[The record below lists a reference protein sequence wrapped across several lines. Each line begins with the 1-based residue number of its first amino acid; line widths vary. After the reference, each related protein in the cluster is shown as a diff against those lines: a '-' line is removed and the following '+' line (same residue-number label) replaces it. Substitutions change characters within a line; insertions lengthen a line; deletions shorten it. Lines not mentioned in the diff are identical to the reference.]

1 MKNKM
6 PSKEIG
12 EVVINREVLFGFDN
26 SLYPAIISP
35 HVGQKLFAD
44 KTDDLPEILFIT
56 SYPPR
61 ECGIATYSQDLIKAI
76 NNKFSNSLSIKVCAL
91 ESGDVDFKYSDDVK
105 YTLKT
110 SLADSYG
117 KLALKINKDNRTG
130 IVLIQHEFGFFK
142 KQEEAFLQFLSI
154 LTKPVVVV
162 FHTVLPHPDELLKA
176 NINSIAARCESII
189 VMTHNSAELLINDY
203 GLSSEKISVIAHG
216 THLVPHISKEVLKKK
231 YGVEGRKILT
241 TFGLLSSG
249 KSIET
254 TLKALPAIVNKN
266 PEVLFLIIG
275 KTHPEVLKEEGEKY
289 RNSLESIILS
299 NNLTQHVKFINSY
312 LPLHDL
318 LEYLQLT
325 DIYLF
330 TTDDPNQAVSG
341 TFAYAMSCGC
351 PIIST
356 PIPHAKEVLT
366 EDTGII
372 FDFHNSKQLADDVL
386 KLLNDPA
393 MRKHMRTNTL
403 QKIVSSAWENSAV
416 DHAKLF
422 EKIAADKIKIQYN
435 LPEINLNHIKQMTTD
450 TGIIQFSKINQ
461 PDLCTG
467 YTLDDNARAL
477 IAMCMHFI
485 LTRDN
490 KNIWYINRYLSFIKL
505 CLQPD
510 GRFFNYVDIENKFTG
525 QNKSENLDDAN
536 GRALWA
542 LGYLISEKMFLPA
555 KITSEAIQIIQR
567 AIPNAEM
574 MHSTRAMAFAIKGF
588 YFYNMAIKSPENL
601 NHVKTLA
608 NRLVQMY
615 KHESNEKWQW
625 FEGYLTYANSIL
637 PEAMLYAWLLTGET
651 IYKEI
656 ALSSFNFLLSKIFN
670 DNGIEVISNKNWL
683 QKGQEPARFGEQ
695 PIDVAYTIVT
705 LSKFYDEFK
714 DEEYL
719 MKMKIAFNW
728 FLGNNRLHQIIYNPC
743 TGGCYDGL
751 EESNVNLNQGAESTI
766 SYLMARQTVEKYEN
780 HEDVTMSNR
789 FLDFSDKNSKIKQA
803 LVLSTIQHSSNLA
816 SYYFISEPDGIIR
829 KKSKRSITWRKK
841 IQANKPTY
849 LPE

>member
-1 MKNKM
+1 MKIKIL
-6 PSKEIG
+6 PKQIS
-12 EVVINREVLFGFDN
+12 EVAVNNEGVFSFNN
-26 SLYPAIISP
+26 SLYPAIILP
-35 HVGQKLFAD
+35 LVGQGMFAD
-44 KTDDLPEILFIT
+44 KTNDLPEILFIT

-91 ESGDVDFKYSDDVK
+91 ESGEVDFKYSDDVK

-110 SLADSYG
+110 ALADSYG
-117 KLALKINKDNRTG
+117 KLALKINKDNRIG

-142 KQEEAFLQFLSI
+142 KQEEAFLLFLSI
-154 LTKPVVVV
+154 IIKPVVVV

-189 VMTHNSAELLINDY
+189 VMTHNSADLLINDY
-203 GLSSEKISVIAHG
+203 GLSAEKISVIAHG
-216 THLVPHISKEVLKKK
+216 THLVPHISKEVLKKR
-231 YGVEGRKILT
+231 YGVNGRKILT

-289 RNSLESIILS
+289 RNSLESIILN
-299 NNLTQHVKFINSY
+299 NNLTKHVKFINSY

-372 FDFHNSKQLADDVL
+372 FDFHNSNQLADDVL
-386 KLLNDPA
+386 LLLNNPA
-393 MRKHMRTNTL
+393 KRKNMRINTL

-435 LPEINLNHIKQMTTD
+435 LPEINLDHIKQMTTD

-461 PDLCTG
+461 PDLCSG

-485 LTRDN
+485 QTRDN
-490 KNIWYINRYLSFIKL
+490 KSIWYINRYLGFIKL

-510 GRFFNYVDIENKFTG
+510 GCFLNYVDIENKFTG

-542 LGYLISEKMFLPA
+542 LGYIISEKRFLPGN
-555 KITSEAIQIIQR
+555 ITSEAIEIIR
-567 AIPNAEM
+567 KVIPVTEM
-574 MHSTRAMAFAIKGF
+574 IHSTRAMAFAIKGF
-588 YFYNMAIKSPENL
+588 YFYNLAIKSPENI
-601 NHVKTLA
+601 NHVITLA

-615 KHESNEKWQW
+615 RHESTEKWQW

-637 PEAMLYAWLLTGET
+637 PESMLYAWLLTGET

-656 ALSSFNFLLSKIFN
+656 ALSSFSFLLSKIFN

-719 MKMKIAFNW
+719 IKMKTAFNW

-751 EESNVNLNQGAESTI
+751 EETHVNLNQGAESSI
-766 SYLMARQTVEKYEN
+766 SYLMARLTVEKYEN
-780 HEDVTMSNR
+780 HEDITMSNR
-789 FLDFSDKNSKIKQA
+789 FLDFSDKNSKIKQT
-803 LVLSTIQHSSNLA
+803 LVWSTIQHSSNLA
-816 SYYFISEPDGIIR
+816 SYYFISDPDGVIR
-829 KKSKRSITWRKK
+829 KKSKRSITWGKK
-841 IQANKPTY
+841 FQ
-849 LPE
+849 

>member
-1 MKNKM
+1 MVIKMKNKIL
-6 PSKEIG
+6 SKQNCEA
-12 EVVINREVLFGFDN
+12 EVNREQLFNFDN
-26 SLYPAIISP
+26 SLYPAVIPP
-35 HVGQKLFAD
+35 HVGQELFAD
-44 KTDDLPEILFIT
+44 KTNDLPEILFIT

-91 ESGDVDFKYSDDVK
+91 ESGDIDFKYSGDVK

-117 KLALKINKDNRTG
+117 KLALKISKDNRIG

-142 KQEEAFLQFLSI
+142 KQEEAFIRFLLM

-162 FHTVLPHPDELLKA
+162 FHTVLPNPDNLLKT
-176 NINSIAARCESII
+176 NIKSIASRCESII
-189 VMTHNSAELLINDY
+189 VMTHNSAEILMNDY
-203 GLSSEKISVIAHG
+203 GLPEGQISVIAHG

-231 YGVEGRKILT
+231 YGVQGRKILT

-254 TLKALPAIVNKN
+254 TLNALPSIVKRN

-289 RNSLESIILS
+289 RNTLESIILS

-312 LPLHDL
+312 LPLQDL

-330 TTDDPNQAVSG
+330 TTADPNQAVSG

-386 KLLNDPA
+386 LLLNDPPR
-393 MRKHMRTNTL
+393 RKNMRTNTL

-422 EKIAADKIKIQYN
+422 EKLAPDKIKIQYN

-477 IAMCMHFI
+477 VAICMHYI
-485 LTRDN
+485 LTHDN
-490 KNIWYINRYLSFIKL
+490 KSIWYINRYLAFIKL

-510 GRFFNYVDIENKFTG
+510 GRFLNYVDIEDKFTD
-525 QNKSENLDDAN
+525 QNKSVNLDDSN

-542 LGYLISEKMFLPA
+542 LGYLISEKRFLPA
-555 KITSEAIQIIQR
+555 KITSEAIEIFR
-567 AIPNAEM
+567 KAIPDAEII
-574 MHSTRAMAFAIKGF
+574 HSTRAMAFAIKGF
-588 YFYNMAIKSPENL
+588 YFYNMGINSSDNL

-615 KHESNEKWQW
+615 KHESTEKWQW

-637 PEAMLYAWLLTGET
+637 PEAMLYAWQLTGQT

-656 ALSSFNFLLSKIFN
+656 ALSSFKFLLGKIFN

-695 PIDVAYTIVT
+695 PIDVAYTIMT
-705 LSKFYDEFK
+705 LSKFYDEFE

-719 MKMKIAFNW
+719 IKMKTAFNW
-728 FLGNNRLHQIIYNPC
+728 FLGDNRLHQIIYNPC

-751 EESNVNLNQGAESTI
+751 EETHVNLNQGAESSI
-766 SYLMARQTVEKYEN
+766 SYLMARLTVEKYNE
-780 HEDVTMSNR
+780 HDR
-789 FLDFSDKNSKIKQA
+789 KYSDLIE
-803 LVLSTIQHSSNLA
+803 V
-816 SYYFISEPDGIIR
+816 YSEKKM
-829 KKSKRSITWRKK
+829 KKSSR
-841 IQANKPTY
+841 Y
-849 LPE
+849 